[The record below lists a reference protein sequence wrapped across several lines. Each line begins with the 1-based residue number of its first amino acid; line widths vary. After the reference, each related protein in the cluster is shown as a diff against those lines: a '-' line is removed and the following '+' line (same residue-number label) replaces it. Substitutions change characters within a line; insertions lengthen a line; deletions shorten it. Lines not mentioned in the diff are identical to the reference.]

1 MFDHEFVESEFIDW
15 GQLLEN
21 IPDNPNFDFCD
32 PPPADLFSNSP
43 DSGASLSV
51 DDIEQ
56 YLMNDDSHPEEKYE
70 NNLVDEFLSDVLLD
84 SSPGSG
90 SDRSK
95 DSSTSPDSVEVGT
108 DREEKEEE
116 GEKSDQSGADVP
128 QTKENGVI
136 DVVDDED
143 DENDDPS
150 ERKRKRQIRNRDAAV
165 RSRERKKMYVK
176 DLEMK
181 SKYYEAECRRLGN
194 FLQCCLAEN
203 QALRLSLHN
212 NKAFDASMSK
222 QESAVLL
229 LESLLLGSLLG
240 FLGIIY
246 LLTLPSQL
254 LSILEKAL
262 LPNVGSAE
270 WENVTPP
277 RKEASNV
284 FVFRVQFHSF
294 MMTKRCKASR
304 SRMKLSPVVL

>member
-21 IPDNPNFDFCD
+21 IPDNPNF
-32 PPPADLFSNSP
+32 DLFSNSP

-70 NNLVDEFLSDVLLD
+70 DNLVDEFLSDVLLD

-108 DREEKEEE
+108 DHEEKE
-116 GEKSDQSGADVP
+116 GDKSDQSGADVP
-128 QTKENGVI
+128 QTKENDVV
-136 DVVDDED
+136 DVVDDDD

-176 DLEMK
+176 DLEIK

-203 QALRLSLHN
+203 QALRLSLHT